1 MGRDDAATRIQATF
15 RGNEGR
21 KEAAVKFA
29 AAFPEPPFRTG
40 KTEPAAPGTGPPLRG
55 PEPGRGLVRGR
66 PASRQL
72 LRGKGGMGMGTE
84 GGNVP
89 PRRERP
95 TLSRLP
101 DGKAPAS
108 GPPAGAALRDLKRL
122 HSPAGHAETAPFDD
136 EEVISKFIKMYQNVI
151 D

>member
-1 MGRDDAATRIQATF
+1 
-15 RGNEGR
+15 
-21 KEAAVKFA
+21 
-29 AAFPEPPFRTG
+29 
-40 KTEPAAPGTGPPLRG
+40 
-55 PEPGRGLVRGR
+55 
-66 PASRQL
+66 
-72 LRGKGGMGMGTE
+72 MGTE

-108 GPPAGAALRDLKRL
+108 GPPAGAALRDRKPL

-136 EEVISKFIKMYQNVI
+136 EEVISKFIKMSLINCLEERKEKEKNCFRIVAKLVEI
-151 D
+151 VLRCHIADFFRNKTLP